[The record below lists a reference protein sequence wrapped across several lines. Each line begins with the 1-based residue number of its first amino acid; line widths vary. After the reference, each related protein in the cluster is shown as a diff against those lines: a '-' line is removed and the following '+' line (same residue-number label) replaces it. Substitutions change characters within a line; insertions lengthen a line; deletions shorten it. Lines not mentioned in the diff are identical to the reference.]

1 MRALK
6 GLEGLISV
14 SMVNAFMGEKGWTFL
29 PGEGVVPDS
38 VYGAQYLYQVYLA
51 GDPTYTGRVT
61 IPILW
66 DKFEKR
72 IVNNESSEIIR
83 ILKRSEERREGKECV
98 STFRSRRT
106 PYPQKQKQ
114 NQNHTKNNTST

>member
-1 MRALK
+1 MSVYCRLFLFLFFFKQKTAYERRISDWSSDVCSSDLRVLIMRALK

-38 VYGAQYLYQVYLA
+38 VNGAQYLYQVYLA

-66 DKFEKR
+66 DKFEIGR
-72 IVNNESSEIIR
+72 ASCR
-83 ILKRSEERREGKECV
+83 ERVCQYV
-98 STFRSRRT
+98 
-106 PYPQKQKQ
+106 
-114 NQNHTKNNTST
+114 